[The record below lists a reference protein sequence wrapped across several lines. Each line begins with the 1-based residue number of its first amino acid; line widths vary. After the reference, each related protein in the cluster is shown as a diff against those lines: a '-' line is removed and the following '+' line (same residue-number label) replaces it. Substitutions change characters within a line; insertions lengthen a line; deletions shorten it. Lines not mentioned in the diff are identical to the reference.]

1 MPCSTSDPFFL
12 NGNEPMTGT
21 NQAST
26 CPRWA
31 FWPCLQSEC
40 FLEGLD
46 GLYVWPYGW
55 NCQRRPKDV
64 GPMLVYWNYV
74 FESNRCGMTVLMVLN
89 STWTE
94 LKTLSCDKTLPS
106 SGHCVRNLFQVWV
119 ELRDII
125 LWRQK
130 KCLVWKVLIKV
141 HGPRFKSKAVSP
153 ASVSQQKQNPRKRKT
168 LISKSISFSEKVQ
181 VFHCSWLSWN
191 PQQNFT
197 ENTYAVHY

>member
-130 KCLVWKVLIKV
+130 KMFSLESAD
-141 HGPRFKSKAVSP
+141 KSTWP
-153 ASVSQQKQNPRKRKT
+153 TFQKQ
-168 LISKSISFSEKVQ
+168 SSISSQRFSAK
-181 VFHCSWLSWN
+181 
-191 PQQNFT
+191 T
-197 ENTYAVHY
+197 ESKKKEDANL